1 MSHNDSKFYNYK
13 KKNTSKISQ
22 DQNLNYEYW
31 YKIERSERL
40 SKQFEKEHNMCCF
53 TIVISLLGC
62 CFLPCVVYN
71 KIYPEETNKN
81 LM

>member
-1 MSHNDSKFYNYK
+1 MSRDDTKFYNYK
-13 KKNTSKISQ
+13 RKNTNKISQ
-22 DQNLNYEYW
+22 DLDYEYW
-31 YKIERSERL
+31 HKIERSERL

-53 TIVISLLGC
+53 TIVIGLLGC
-62 CFLPCVVYN
+62 FCLPCVVYD